1 MITGCLRDDDTA
13 EHVFADFADFADR
26 YADLSVTDHA
36 AHEQAIMAGQTSAVD
51 SV

>member
-13 EHVFADFADFADR
+13 EHVFADFADR